1 MVAMRQASPL
11 LTKLGPAW
19 FRRWLVDRLP
29 LAPVQQLKNV
39 VDVLHNTSVR
49 IIAEKKALLESDEV
63 KAGKDIISIL
73 RKSRTA
79 ALS

>member
-1 MVAMRQASPL
+1 MLLVNFLTEQLTMVLSDHHIRAL
-11 LTKLGPAW
+11 LRW
-19 FRRWLVDRLP
+19 FPGANTRNMVRIRETLDRRSRE
-29 LAPVQQLKNV
+29 
-39 VDVLHNTSVR
+39 